1 MGATEIKFAGRV
13 PGFVGED
20 VKLGKRTVVN
30 TVHLRALGIGRR
42 AGLTVERWVPAL
54 ASLRGYDRSALC
66 ADLGSGLTVAAVA
79 VPQAMAYAMVIG
91 LPPHYGLYTA
101 TVMTAVGALF
111 DPSKLLINGPT
122 NAISIAVLSALLI
135 VPEAERVS
143 AAILLALMVGVIQT
157 GITLLR
163 LGDLTRFISHAVIV
177 GFTVGAAALLII
189 EQIPQM
195 FGLEGAA
202 GEHVLVRS
210 YRTLAGVHTG
220 NPWEMLLGLG
230 TVALILSIRRSN
242 RWIRGRGGPRLP
254 ELLPAL
260 VGAGIAVSLFDLE
273 AAGVRVI
280 GSIPAG
286 LPSFAVPEVLWPRV
300 RNLAGDA
307 MAIAL
312 LGLLEAI
319 AMAKAIA
326 SKTGESIDMNQQCL
340 SEGLANL
347 AGSFFQ
353 CFPGS
358 GSLTRSMVNREAG
371 ARSQWSGV
379 IAAAAVALTVV
390 LFAPYAALIPRA
402 SLAAILVVIAL
413 RMIDREELRY
423 YLRTTRGD
431 AGVVAVTAISAV
443 VISIEFCILIGIF
456 LSFVLYV
463 PRAARVQLT
472 ELVLGGDRTI
482 RPRAEGDTVCTKLL
496 LYNLEGELFFGAAP
510 ELESALRGIESRVDQ
525 SGVRA
530 LILRCREVRNPD
542 ASCIRLLDD
551 FVARVAARGV
561 HLLLCGV
568 RLDLYQ
574 ALDRSGSAAR
584 LGPESLL
591 RERPKAWTG
600 IHDAVAR
607 AQARLVADLCEK
619 CPLRQ
624 NSREARESWY
634 YMI

>member
-1 MGATEIKFAGRV
+1 MQFNIPEAPREPTLQLTSSTHTHA
-13 PGFVGED
+13 
-20 VKLGKRTVVN
+20 N
-30 TVHLRALGIGRR
+30 TDPSRALSVGGRG
-42 AGLTVERWVPAL
+42 AGLGLERWLPAL
-54 ASLRGYDRSALC
+54 ASLHGYDRSALL
-66 ADLGSGLTVAAVA
+66 ADLGAGLTVAAVA

-101 TVMTAVGALF
+101 IVMTAVGALF

-122 NAISIAVLSALLI
+122 NAISIAVLSALLV

-177 GFTVGAAALLII
+177 GFTVGAASLLIL
-189 EQIPQM
+189 EQLPQM
-195 FGLEGAA
+195 FGLRLASA
-202 GEHVLVRS
+202 DHVLLRLL
-210 YRTLAGVHTG
+210 RTLAGGHLESL
-220 NPWEMLLGLG
+220 WAMALGLG
-230 TVALILSIRRSN
+230 TVALILCFRAID
-242 RWIRGRGGPRLP
+242 RWSRARGGPRLP

-260 VGAGIAVSLFDLE
+260 VVAGAAVAIFDLE
-273 AAGVRVI
+273 ARGVRVI

-286 LPSFAVPEVLWPRV
+286 LPSFALPEVSWPRV
-300 RNLAGDA
+300 HELAGDA

-326 SKTGESIDMNQQCL
+326 SRSGESIDMNQQCL

-402 SLAAILVVIAL
+402 SLAAILVVIAF
-413 RMIDREELRY
+413 RMIDRRELQY

-472 ELVLGGDRTI
+472 ELVLGADRTI
-482 RPRAEGDTVCTKLL
+482 RPRADEDLVCTKLL

-510 ELESALRGIESRVDQ
+510 ELEGLLQSIELRIDE

-551 FVARVAARGV
+551 FVARVVARGV

-574 ALDRSGSAAR
+574 ALARSGTAAR
-584 LGPESLL
+584 LGAQSLL

-607 AQARLVADLCEK
+607 AEAQLVGELCEN
-619 CPLRQ
+619 CPLKQDVR
-624 NSREARESWY
+624 AVRESWY